1 MMSEGAG
8 CFAGRRGLRE
18 RAGWWDLNP
27 CSVMNQLFE
36 FGQAT
41 QPRSLS
47 LLIEHGARIASIS
60 KCCGS
65 ETERV

>member
-1 MMSEGAG
+1 M
-8 CFAGRRGLRE
+8 FLRE
-18 RAGWWDLNP
+18 TGIERASGLWDLNP